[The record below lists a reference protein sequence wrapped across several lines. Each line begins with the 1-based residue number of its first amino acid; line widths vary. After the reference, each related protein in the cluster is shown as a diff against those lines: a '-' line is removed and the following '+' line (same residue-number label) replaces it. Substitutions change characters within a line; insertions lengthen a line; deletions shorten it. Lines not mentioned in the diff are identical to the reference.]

1 MAHVDADRNLLLGL
15 LALHNN
21 FVDRDALLDAL
32 SRWVHDRA
40 TPPGQV
46 LCDRGALSPDE
57 HGLLQ
62 ALVAKHLEKFGND
75 PGMSL
80 QHLSSIGSVR
90 EDLSW
95 IADAELHASLARVSA
110 ARADDPFRTVIR
122 ASPGDSSSG
131 GHRFRILRPHAR
143 GGLGQVSVALDQ
155 ELGRRG
161 RPDRRGRA
169 QDQTGGSGR

>member
-1 MAHVDADRNLLLGL
+1 
-15 LALHNN
+15 
-21 FVDRDALLDAL
+21 
-32 SRWVHDRA
+32 
-40 TPPGQV
+40 
-46 LCDRGALSPDE
+46 
-57 HGLLQ
+57 
-62 ALVAKHLEKFGND
+62 
-75 PGMSL
+75 MSL
-80 QHLSSIGSVR
+80 QHLRSIGSVR